1 VLVLFF
7 LKEDWEDVGG
17 NGGTEFFIGII
28 LSIKTLEEEDS
39 IDFVFLFDGFRFS
52 EFFSGGLFFAFLA
65 GGCLAVDGG

>member
-1 VLVLFF
+1 
-7 LKEDWEDVGG
+7 
-17 NGGTEFFIGII
+17 
-28 LSIKTLEEEDS
+28 LEEEDS